1 MLLTVSYLKDE
12 FMTEITSTSRF
23 KLIAYRI
30 FTGILLLQTVAGAV
44 LDLSRNKAFADA
56 ASHLGYP
63 SYLLSILGT
72 LRIAAFITILVPES
86 DVLKE
91 WAYAGL
97 FFEFVVAC
105 MSHIA
110 VGDSAAQWVSPLIFA
125 MITFASWVLRPSS
138 RKPVFKQSTTCTK

>member
-1 MLLTVSYLKDE
+1 
-12 FMTEITSTSRF
+12 MTEITSTLRF
-23 KLIAYRI
+23 KPVAYRI
-30 FTGILLLQTVAGAV
+30 FTGILLLQTLAGAV
-44 LDLSRNKAFADA
+44 LDLSRNRAFADA
-56 ASHLGYP
+56 ASQLGYP
-63 SYLLSILGT
+63 PYLLPILGT
-72 LRIAAFITILVPES
+72 LRIAAFITILVPGLM
-86 DVLKE
+86 VIKE

-97 FFEFVVAC
+97 FFELVVAC

>member
-1 MLLTVSYLKDE
+1 MLDV
-12 FMTEITSTSRF
+12 TSTSRF

-86 DVLKE
+86 GVLKE

-110 VGDSAAQWVSPLIFA
+110 VGDSAAQWVG
-125 MITFASWVLRPSS
+125 R
-138 RKPVFKQSTTCTK
+138 

>member
-44 LDLSRNKAFADA
+44 LDLSRNEAFADA
-56 ASHLGYP
+56 ATHLGYP
-63 SYLLSILGT
+63 SYLLSILGI
-72 LRIAAFITILVPES
+72 LRIAAFITILIPES
-86 DVLKE
+86 GALKE

-97 FFEFVVAC
+97 FFEFVIAC
-105 MSHIA
+105 ISHIA
-110 VGDSAAQWVSPLIFA
+110 VGDSAAQWASPLIFA
-125 MITFASWVLRPSS
+125 MITFASWILRPSS
-138 RKPVFKQSTTCTK
+138 RKPVFKQSTT